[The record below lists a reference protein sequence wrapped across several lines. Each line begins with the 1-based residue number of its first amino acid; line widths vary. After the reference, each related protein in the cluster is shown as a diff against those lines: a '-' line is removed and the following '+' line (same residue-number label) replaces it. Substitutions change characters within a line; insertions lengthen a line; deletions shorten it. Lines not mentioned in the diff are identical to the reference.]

1 MSASSDEASSDER
14 DEQRHIAGRA
24 GVVAAGTLLSRILGL
39 GRDLVLAAL
48 FSRAATDAWMIAWQ
62 IPNMLRQ
69 LLAEG
74 AIQTAVLP
82 VLTDVKEKQ
91 GSEAARAYFRA
102 IRGLSLTV
110 LVVVSGLGILFS
122 DALVG
127 LFAAGFRDRPG
138 QFELTSALT
147 RWVFPYIFFMG
158 TAALGVAAL
167 NTYKRFVVSS
177 FAPALL
183 NVSFIAFALL
193 LPGWLGARGWPR
205 IYAMALGALVG
216 GALQV
221 GAQWPSLRKI
231 GFGEFPSFRFR
242 HPAVGETLSR
252 LAPSLLGIGVYYLDV
267 IIGRRLLSEL
277 SEGAVTYFSYALRL
291 CDLSQGV
298 FIMALSTATL
308 PTLAAHASRGEY
320 AHLGRT
326 LAFSLRH
333 ALFVGIAA
341 TVFFVVLAEPV
352 VSLLFQRMQF
362 GPQDTR
368 ETAQALMA
376 QGLSIFLVA
385 GVRQLVLVYFALG
398 DTRTP
403 VVIAGLDVVVFAS
416 SAYLLRENFGHVGVG
431 LGVSLARVAQFTLL
445 AIGLRRHPTRM
456 PAREVLGSAGRTT
469 VAAFGAGASAWV
481 ATWLLGIGVGADPLL
496 RPVPAIVGTATF
508 ALVFFGLA
516 ALLRSEELKTIV
528 VPIQRRFHR

>member
-1 MSASSDEASSDER
+1 MNETDDEKT
-14 DEQRHIAGRA
+14 EQRHIASRA
-24 GVVAAGTLLSRILGL
+24 GVVAAGTLFSRLLGL

-82 VLTDVKEKQ
+82 VLTDVREKH
-91 GSEAARAYFRA
+91 GDARAREYFRA
-102 IRGLSLTV
+102 LRALSLTV

-122 DALVG
+122 DQVVG

-167 NTYKRFVVSS
+167 NTYKRFVVTS

-183 NVSFIAFALL
+183 NVSFIVFALL
-193 LPGWLGARGWPR
+193 LPGWLGARGLPR
-205 IYAMALGALVG
+205 IYAMAIGALVG
-216 GALQV
+216 GVLQV
-221 GAQWPSLRKI
+221 GAQWPSLRTI
-231 GFGEFPSFRFR
+231 GFVEFPSFQLAN
-242 HPAVGETLSR
+242 PAVRETLRR
-252 LAPSLLGIGVYYLDV
+252 LAPSLLGIGVYYVDV

-277 SEGAVTYFSYALRL
+277 QEGAVTYFSYALRL

-308 PTLAAHASRGEY
+308 PTLAAQAARGEY
-320 AHLGRT
+320 AQLGRT
-326 LAFSLRH
+326 FAFSMRH

-341 TVFFVVLAEPV
+341 SVFFVVLAEPI
-352 VSLLFQRMQF
+352 VSLLFQRMEF
-362 GPQDTR
+362 GANDTR
-368 ETAQALMA
+368 QTAHALMA

-385 GVRQLVLVYFALG
+385 GVRQLVLVYFAVG

-403 VVIAGLDVVVFAS
+403 VAVAAIDVVVFSS
-416 SAYLLRENFGHVGVG
+416 SAYLLREDWGHVGVG
-431 LGVSLARVAQFTLL
+431 LGVSIARVAQFSLL
-445 AIGLRRHPTRM
+445 AWGLRRHVTRI
-456 PAREVLGSAGRTT
+456 PVGEIGLSAGRTMLAAMSAGLAAWF
-469 VAAFGAGASAWV
+469 VASSLPISLQAPA
-481 ATWLLGIGVGADPLL
+481 LL
-496 RPVPAIVGTATF
+496 RPMPALAGSVAF
-508 ALVFFGLA
+508 ALVFFAVAWLV
-516 ALLRSEELKTIV
+516 RSEELATLFD
-528 VPIQRRFHR
+528 PIKRRLRR